1 MRFLAIDPAA
11 AYITGQARRPC
22 LERVVRRVSSAER
35 AHACFCAPQTLA
47 IDGGMTGCSPIKF

>member
-11 AYITGQARRPC
+11 AYITGQARLPPFLNAWCGVFCR
-22 LERVVRRVSSAER
+22 AR
-35 AHACFCAPQTLA
+35 AHACFVAAQTLA